1 MLVIPL
7 TLSHSFSF
15 SKLYWI
21 SDESNGWSVDYK
33 NVLLHAISKPDESR
47 PYIYLQFSCNK
58 IIDVSGQEI
67 SFSNNADAN
76 GDGEEDE
83 KFVEVNLFVK
93 DNSTADD
100 IFVALSECASLHP
113 CDTDSESEFD
123 EIVESESD
131 ESETETEIESSEN
144 EAKRSKID
152 LERFE
157 DAAEN

>member
-1 MLVIPL
+1 M
-7 TLSHSFSF
+7 
-15 SKLYWI
+15 
-21 SDESNGWSVDYK
+21 DYK

-67 SFSNNADAN
+67 SFSNNANA
-76 GDGEEDE
+76 DGEEEDDE

-113 CDTDSESEFD
+113 CESDSESEFD
-123 EIVESESD
+123 GIVESES
-131 ESETETEIESSEN
+131 EGETETENSEN